1 MTTIDSIRDALL
13 AAPHVRIA
21 AGRTKPAL
29 SAPPEDATTLDLSP
43 CRGITDYQP
52 GEFIIT
58 ARAGTPLAEIDAAL
72 AEHGQYLPFDPPF
85 VAQGAT
91 LGGTIAAGLSGSGR
105 LRFGGLRD
113 FIIGTTF
120 LTGDGRLV
128 HGGGKV
134 VKNAAGFD
142 FPKLLTGSCGRL
154 GVILDAT
161 FKVFPRPQ
169 EHLTA
174 STHTGS
180 LAAALDLAA
189 RLVRLPADLEALDFD
204 PDGRL
209 SIRLAGDR
217 GTLKPRLDR
226 LARESGSS
234 WTPDDTAA
242 WPDGIAHREGLG
254 FVKVPVTPPR
264 IPELDAAVAAIGV
277 PRRYAVAGHLAWIA
291 IGPGQASALDGALRA
306 CRLAGLSLHQPPSR
320 LGLWPSPAAELMVR
334 HVFDPAGRLV

>member
-1 MTTIDSIRDALL
+1 MTTIDFIRDALL
-13 AAPHVRIA
+13 ATPRARIA

-29 SAPPEDATTLDLSP
+29 STPPDDATTLDLSP
-43 CRGITDYQP
+43 YRGITDYQP

-91 LGGTIAAGLSGSGR
+91 LGGTIAAGLSGSRR

-120 LTGDGRLV
+120 LTGQGRLV

-180 LAAALDLAA
+180 LAAALELAA
-189 RLVRLPADLEALDFD
+189 RLVRLPADLEALDIE

-209 SIRLAGDR
+209 IVRLAGDY
-217 GTLKPRLDR
+217 GTLPPRLDR
-226 LARESGSS
+226 LAGECGAQ
-234 WTPDDTAA
+234 WTADDTPA
-242 WPDGIAHREGLG
+242 WPDGVASGDGFGL
-254 FVKVPVTPPR
+254 VKVPVTPAR
-264 IPELDAAVAAIGV
+264 IPELDVAVAALGV
-277 PRRYAVAGHLAWIA
+277 SRRYTVAGHLAWIA
-291 IGPGQASALDGALRA
+291 IGPSQASALDATLRA
-306 CRLAGLSLHQPPSR
+306 CRLGGLSLHQAPSR
-320 LGLWPSPAAELMVR
+320 LGHWPSSAAEIMVR
-334 HVFDPAGRLV
+334 RVFDPDGRLV